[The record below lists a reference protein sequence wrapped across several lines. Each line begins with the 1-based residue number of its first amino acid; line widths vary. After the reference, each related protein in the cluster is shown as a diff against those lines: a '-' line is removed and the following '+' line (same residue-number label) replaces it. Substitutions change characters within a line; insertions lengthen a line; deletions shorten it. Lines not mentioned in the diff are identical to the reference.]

1 MINRALA
8 RLLAAVFV
16 ALLVAGCGS
25 KGKTTTKQGAAVEN
39 RDVAGA
45 QPTAGAVPGAQSVDE
60 ERRRQEEARRLA
72 EQKRRAEEEAA
83 RRAAEQPVVKPLP
96 TPGVSERK
104 LTDPA
109 SELKDSASPLSKR
122 SVYYDFD
129 MYNIRE
135 EFQPIVEEHA
145 KYLLEHKEL
154 KVRVEGN
161 CDERGS
167 REYNL
172 ALGQRRADSV
182 KRAMT
187 LIGVPARQ
195 IETVSFGAEKP
206 KAPGHDEESWAE
218 NRRSDIVYIGIDSPQ

>member
-1 MINRALA
+1 MKRVL
-8 RLLAAVFV
+8 V
-16 ALLVAGCGS
+16 ALCVALFIAGCAG
-25 KGKTTTKQGAAVEN
+25 KGAQPPKAAVEQ
-39 RDVAGA
+39 RDVTGQQTA
-45 QPTAGAVPGAQSVDE
+45 QAAE
-60 ERRRQEEARRLA
+60 EAKRREEEARRLA
-72 EQKRRAEEEAA
+72 DEERRRKEEAA

-96 TPGVSERK
+96 ETRMAEKP

-109 SELKDSASPLSKR
+109 SQLRDPANPLSKR

-129 MYNIRE
+129 MYNIRD
-135 EFQPIVEEHA
+135 EFQPIVEAHA
-145 KYLLEHKEL
+145 KFLLDNKEL
-154 KVRVEGN
+154 RVRLEGN

-187 LIGVPARQ
+187 MLGVPASR

-206 KAPGHDEESWAE
+206 RALGSNEEAWAE
-218 NRRSDIVYIGIDSPQ
+218 NRRSDILYIGIDSPR